1 MHLHSDQCH
10 HTHSSLIY
18 SVDWSMW
25 TVRHCMELA
34 CTQHTVSHST
44 PGADW
49 GRKAALAYTDEA
61 AHFWECPRGTHPRL
75 QEGSWRFDKFLEN
88 DLPNGEESRIS
99 DDLIHLQKRFM
110 KAYTHLRCS
119 HLCNGEIFGK
129 WLAKWWKI
137 ILYLMT

>member
-1 MHLHSDQCH
+1 
-10 HTHSSLIY
+10 
-18 SVDWSMW
+18 
-25 TVRHCMELA
+25 MELA

-119 HLCNGEIFGK
+119 HLCNETFSIRKPCCRKETSQCHSCSFRFFFADNIHHKFKSSHASKAG
-129 WLAKWWKI
+129 LQS
-137 ILYLMT
+137 